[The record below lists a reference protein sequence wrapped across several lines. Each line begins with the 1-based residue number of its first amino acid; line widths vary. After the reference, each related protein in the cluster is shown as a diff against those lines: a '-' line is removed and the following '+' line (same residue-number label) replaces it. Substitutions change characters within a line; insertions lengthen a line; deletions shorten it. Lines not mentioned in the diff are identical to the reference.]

1 MATILDPASHV
12 FRSRE
17 AERLVEVLK
26 SDDPEWKYE
35 IVPIPEKAGFAQI
48 AVLDEEGRTIG
59 KL

>member
-17 AERLVEVLK
+17 AERLVEVLQR
-26 SDDPEWKYE
+26 DDPGWKYE
-35 IVPIPEKAGFAQI
+35 IVPVPEKKGFSQI
-48 AVLDEEGRTIG
+48 AVLDEDGRMIG